1 MPLHGR
7 IDGSCNRVACWMKQH
22 TGVTNISDIWAEKAH
37 VRVRSP
43 VHPNLRPHR
52 NIHQRG
58 RHLGPRAGIGPRWHL
73 GHSGP
78 RIGVTAKS
86 LAAHAS
92 GAGEGDGAGRIHHC
106 SSSLHSHS
114 PIRRRAGGGGGAQGF
129 LSAPQVNTR
138 HHPLGCGS
146 PVPLVPLSLGPDSR
160 ESGATESVFP
170 PELSKERRVRPC
182 YSHRRRVT
190 SKAKGLF
197 SPPLQWTEAYPV

>member
-1 MPLHGR
+1 VPLHGR
-7 IDGSCNRVACWMKQH
+7 VDGSCNRVACWMKQH

-37 VRVRSP
+37 VRVRGP

-114 PIRRRAGGGGGAQGF
+114 PIRRR
-129 LSAPQVNTR
+129 
-138 HHPLGCGS
+138 
-146 PVPLVPLSLGPDSR
+146 
-160 ESGATESVFP
+160 
-170 PELSKERRVRPC
+170 
-182 YSHRRRVT
+182 RRRRRSSRLPLRSAGKHQAPSPRLWLPRSSCPTLSWPRPSGVRRYRIRLPPGAVEGAPRAAVLLPPT
-190 SKAKGLF
+190 PRHLEGEGALLP
-197 SPPLQWTEAYPV
+197 SPPMD